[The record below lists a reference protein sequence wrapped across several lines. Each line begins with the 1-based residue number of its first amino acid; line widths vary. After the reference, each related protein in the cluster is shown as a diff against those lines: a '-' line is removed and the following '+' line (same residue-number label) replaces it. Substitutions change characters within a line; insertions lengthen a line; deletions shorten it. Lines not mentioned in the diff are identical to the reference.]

1 MPTARLSKDTIK
13 VKRKRLFSEIETY
26 EKNKFVIKTKKAPTI
41 KDLNTPNVF
50 MNMPPK
56 KHQLWKK

>member
-26 EKNKFVIKTKKAPTI
+26 EKNKFVIKTKKLLQSKI
-41 KDLNTPNVF
+41 
-50 MNMPPK
+50 
-56 KHQLWKK
+56 